1 MPVESSK
8 VNIPNGTAVLLVGAE
23 NMDQDVAIANAND
36 TNPIYLDGND
46 QVSAATGFPL
56 KKEEAISL
64 TLGAGDKLYGIADA
78 AGVIANVIVV
88 TAD

>member
-8 VNIPNGTAVLLVGAE
+8 VNVPNGTAILLVGAN
-23 NMDQDVAIANAND
+23 NMDQDVAIANASD
-36 TNPIYLDGND
+36 ANPIYLDGTD
-46 QVSAATGFPL
+46 QVSVGTGFPL

-64 TLGAGDKLYGIADA
+64 TLGPGDEIYGIAA
-78 AGVIANVIVV
+78 ADSMVANVIVV